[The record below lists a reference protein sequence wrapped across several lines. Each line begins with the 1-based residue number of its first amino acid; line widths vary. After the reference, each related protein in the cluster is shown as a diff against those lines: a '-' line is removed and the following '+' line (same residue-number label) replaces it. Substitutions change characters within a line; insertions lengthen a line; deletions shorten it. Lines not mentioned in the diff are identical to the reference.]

1 MQALSDHGCSMPRP
15 VMLFVR
21 QADVPARFAM
31 LARTPQE
38 AVDLADAAFNRGDLE
53 GMLAFYEE
61 GAVMLFAPG
70 QLVSGKMAIRDLLK
84 TLFRGN
90 PVAKHDRT
98 YVIESGDLALWTS
111 TWSVTGTG
119 ADGTPISQTGRG
131 SVIFRRGS
139 DGGWRVA
146 VENPWGSAVLDWVS
160 HQSPDG

>member
-1 MQALSDHGCSMPRP
+1 
-15 VMLFVR
+15 
-21 QADVPARFAM
+21 M

-70 QLVSGKMAIRDLLK
+70 QLVSGKAAIRGLLK
-84 TLFRGN
+84 MLLRAN
-90 PVAKHDRT
+90 LVAKHDRS

-111 TWSVTGTG
+111 AWSVTGTRP
-119 ADGTPISQTGRG
+119 DGTPISQKARG

-146 VENPWGSAVLDWVS
+146 VENPWGSAVLEWASD
-160 HQSPDG
+160 QSPDG